1 MIFRFI
7 DWKKLYFIR
16 FIFECT
22 FLLLKNNSVI
32 WLKTNKLLYEIHE
45 RVLNI
50 KKKKEKK
57 RIIYKIYL
65 FNLHGILEILVLI
78 FHIK

>member
-1 MIFRFI
+1 M
-7 DWKKLYFIR
+7 
-16 FIFECT
+16 
-22 FLLLKNNSVI
+22 
-32 WLKTNKLLYEIHE
+32 HE

-65 FNLHGILEILVLI
+65 FSLHGILEILVLI
-78 FHIK
+78 FNLK